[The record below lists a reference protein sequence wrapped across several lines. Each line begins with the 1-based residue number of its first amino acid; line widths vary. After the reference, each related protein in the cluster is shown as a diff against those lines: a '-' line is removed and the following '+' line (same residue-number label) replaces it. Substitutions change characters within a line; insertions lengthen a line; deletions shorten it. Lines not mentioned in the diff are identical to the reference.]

1 MILAPVLA
9 LIKISTLVYYRRIFV
24 VSPTFCFMCN
34 ILMALTVGWFLTC
47 IFGSLLTHVR
57 QS

>member
-24 VSPTFCFMCN
+24 VSPTFRFMCN
-34 ILMALTVGWFLTC
+34 ILMALTVAWFLTC
-47 IFGSLLTHVR
+47 IFVSLLPHVR
-57 QS
+57 QF